1 MSKINSIRA
10 IQVLDSR
17 GVPTV
22 ATKISLENGISA
34 SAMVPS
40 GASTGSKEALEL
52 RDGGTAYRGKS
63 VENAV
68 SNVNTVIAQALKG
81 FDVNNQSDL
90 DHKMIEIDATSDKSN
105 LGANA
110 ILSVSLA
117 SAHLAANYQ
126 EKNLHDY
133 FNKSF
138 NEITGL
144 NIDQSLPMPML
155 NILNGG
161 EHADNNIDIQEFMII
176 PKGSSSIK
184 QALQWSSEIYWKLKE
199 ILKDKGLSTSVGDE
213 GGFAPNLKSNEEAI
227 QFILTAIEACKLK
240 PGEDISL
247 ALDCAASEFYKDGKY
262 NLSGE
267 SRTLDNAEFTN
278 YLSELIQKYPIIS
291 IEDGMDEM
299 DYSGWNNLT
308 KQIGEDCQLV
318 GDDLFVTNKKILKE
332 GISKGLAN
340 SILIKFNQIG
350 TLTETYE
357 TIKVADENNYKSII
371 SHRSG
376 ETEDTTLSDLAV
388 GLGSGQIKTGAPC
401 RSDRVAKYNR
411 LLWIENSC
419 PDIKIG

>member
-52 RDGGTAYRGKS
+52 RDGGTAYSGKS

-81 FDVNNQSDL
+81 FDVNNQSDI

-126 EKNLHDY
+126 EMNLHDY

-267 SRTLDNAEFTN
+267 SRTLDNVEFTN

-308 KQIGEDCQLV
+308 KQIGKDCQLV

>member
-52 RDGGTAYRGKS
+52 RDGGTAYSGKS

-81 FDVNNQSDL
+81 FDINNQSDI

-267 SRTLDNAEFTN
+267 SRTLDNVEFTN

-308 KQIGEDCQLV
+308 KQIGKDCQLV

>member
-52 RDGGTAYRGKS
+52 RDGGAEYSGKS

-68 SNVNTVIAQALKG
+68 SNVNTLIAQALKG
-81 FDVNNQSDL
+81 FDINNQSDI

-126 EKNLHDY
+126 EMNLHDY

-161 EHADNNIDIQEFMII
+161 EHADNNVDIQEFMII

-227 QFILTAIEACKLK
+227 QFILTAIEACNLK

-262 NLSGE
+262 NLRGE
-267 SRTLDNAEFTN
+267 NRILDNIEFTN

-308 KQIGEDCQLV
+308 KQIGKDCQLV

-350 TLTETYE
+350 TLTETYQ

-388 GLGSGQIKTGAPC
+388 GLGSDQIKTGAPC

>member
-52 RDGGTAYRGKS
+52 RDGGAAYSGKS

-81 FDVNNQSDL
+81 FDVNNQSDI
-90 DHKMIEIDATSDKSN
+90 DHRMIEIDATSDKSN

-161 EHADNNIDIQEFMII
+161 EHADNNVDIQEFMII

-267 SRTLDNAEFTN
+267 SRTLDNVEFTN

-308 KQIGEDCQLV
+308 KQIGKDCQLV

>member
-81 FDVNNQSDL
+81 FDVNNQSDI

-267 SRTLDNAEFTN
+267 SRTLDNVEFTN

-308 KQIGEDCQLV
+308 KQIGKDCQLV

>member
-81 FDVNNQSDL
+81 FDVNNQSDI

-247 ALDCAASEFYKDGKY
+247 ALDCAASEFYKDSKY

-267 SRTLDNAEFTN
+267 SRTLDNVEFTN

-308 KQIGEDCQLV
+308 KQIGKDCQLV

>member
-52 RDGGTAYRGKS
+52 RDGGTAYIGKS

-81 FDVNNQSDL
+81 FDVNNQSDI

-199 ILKDKGLSTSVGDE
+199 ILKDQGLSTSVGDE

-267 SRTLDNAEFTN
+267 SRTLDNVEFTN

-308 KQIGEDCQLV
+308 KQIGKDCQLV
-318 GDDLFVTNKKILKE
+318 GDDLFVTNQKILKE

>member
-267 SRTLDNAEFTN
+267 SRTLDNVEFTN

-308 KQIGEDCQLV
+308 KQIGKDCQLV

-376 ETEDTTLSDLAV
+376 ETIDL
-388 GLGSGQIKTGAPC
+388 
-401 RSDRVAKYNR
+401 
-411 LLWIENSC
+411 
-419 PDIKIG
+419 

>member
-52 RDGGTAYRGKS
+52 RDGGTAYSGKS

-81 FDVNNQSDL
+81 FDVNNQSDI

-267 SRTLDNAEFTN
+267 SRTLDNVEFTN

-308 KQIGEDCQLV
+308 KQIGKDCQLV

>member
-52 RDGGTAYRGKS
+52 RDGGTAYSGKS

-81 FDVNNQSDL
+81 FDVNNQSDI

-126 EKNLHDY
+126 EMNLHDY

-161 EHADNNIDIQEFMII
+161 EHADNNVDIQEFMII

-267 SRTLDNAEFTN
+267 SRTLDNVEFTN

-308 KQIGEDCQLV
+308 KQIGKDCQLV

>member
-52 RDGGTAYRGKS
+52 RDGGTAYIGKS

-267 SRTLDNAEFTN
+267 SRTLDNVEFTN

-308 KQIGEDCQLV
+308 KQIGKDCQLV
-318 GDDLFVTNKKILKE
+318 GDDLFVTNQKILKE

>member
-52 RDGGTAYRGKS
+52 RDGGTAYSGKS

-267 SRTLDNAEFTN
+267 SRTLDNVEFTN

-308 KQIGEDCQLV
+308 KQIGKDCQLV

>member
-52 RDGGTAYRGKS
+52 RDGGTAYSGKS

-81 FDVNNQSDL
+81 FDVNNQSDI

-267 SRTLDNAEFTN
+267 SRTLDNVEFTN

-308 KQIGEDCQLV
+308 KQIGKDCQLV
-318 GDDLFVTNKKILKE
+318 GDDLFVTNQKILKE

>member
-81 FDVNNQSDL
+81 FDVNNQSDI

-176 PKGSSSIK
+176 PKGSSSMK

-267 SRTLDNAEFTN
+267 SRTLDNVEFTN

-308 KQIGEDCQLV
+308 KQIGKDCQLV

>member
-144 NIDQSLPMPML
+144 NKDQSLPMPML

-267 SRTLDNAEFTN
+267 SRTLDNVEFTN

-308 KQIGEDCQLV
+308 KQIGKDCQLV

>member
-161 EHADNNIDIQEFMII
+161 EHADNNVDIQEFMII

>member
-52 RDGGTAYRGKS
+52 RDGGTAYSGKS

-81 FDVNNQSDL
+81 FDVNNQSDI

-247 ALDCAASEFYKDGKY
+247 ALD
-262 NLSGE
+262 LS
-267 SRTLDNAEFTN
+267 
-278 YLSELIQKYPIIS
+278 LIHI
-291 IEDGMDEM
+291 
-299 DYSGWNNLT
+299 
-308 KQIGEDCQLV
+308 
-318 GDDLFVTNKKILKE
+318 
-332 GISKGLAN
+332 
-340 SILIKFNQIG
+340 
-350 TLTETYE
+350 
-357 TIKVADENNYKSII
+357 
-371 SHRSG
+371 
-376 ETEDTTLSDLAV
+376 
-388 GLGSGQIKTGAPC
+388 
-401 RSDRVAKYNR
+401 
-411 LLWIENSC
+411 
-419 PDIKIG
+419 

>member
-52 RDGGTAYRGKS
+52 RDGGTAYSGKS

-81 FDVNNQSDL
+81 FDVNNQSDI

-267 SRTLDNAEFTN
+267 SRTLDNVEFTN

-291 IEDGMDEM
+291 IEDGMHEM

-308 KQIGEDCQLV
+308 KQIGKDCQLV

>member
-267 SRTLDNAEFTN
+267 SRTLDNVEFTN

-308 KQIGEDCQLV
+308 KQIGKDCQLV